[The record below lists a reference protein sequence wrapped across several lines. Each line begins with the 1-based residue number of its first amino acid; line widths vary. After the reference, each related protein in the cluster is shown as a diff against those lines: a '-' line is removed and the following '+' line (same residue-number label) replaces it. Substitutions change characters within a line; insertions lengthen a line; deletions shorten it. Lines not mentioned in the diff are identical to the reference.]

1 MNKLSRTGFF
11 AVALTLVLSVFTV
24 SETSAQRTSE
34 ALKRMDTHFKSLKT
48 LKAGVK
54 MEKYNSQLKESDVYT
69 GTIKYVPKIVNGKMY
84 IRIDWEK
91 PVEERM
97 AVVGNE
103 YVIYRVK
110 QQQVYEG
117 KTGNAKNNAN
127 ASNAL
132 AFMSMSRK
140 ELVANFTH
148 RDLGT
153 ETVAG
158 GTQTVHLELT
168 PKTAA
173 GYKQAHLW
181 VDKDGMPVMVRI
193 VEKNN
198 DTTTLFLSNLKKNEK
213 LDGRDFTIDYPKS
226 IKPIR

>member
-1 MNKLSRTGFF
+1 MSNFSRKALIVAAF
-11 AVALTLVLSVFTV
+11 AFVFAAFAAV
-24 SETSAQRTSE
+24 ETRAQRTSE
-34 ALKRMDTHFKSLKT
+34 ILRRMDEHYKRLKT
-48 LKAGVK
+48 LQADVK
-54 MEKYNSQLKESDVYT
+54 MEKFNSQLKESDVST
-69 GTIKYVPKIVNGKMY
+69 GRVKYIPKIVNGKMY
-84 IRIDWEK
+84 VRIDWQK

-97 AVVGNE
+97 AVIGNE

-117 KTGNAKNNAN
+117 KTSGAKNNAK

-132 AFMSMSRK
+132 AFLSMSRK
-140 ELVANFTH
+140 EMNDNFTY
-148 RDLGT
+148 RDLGN

-168 PKTAA
+168 PKSAA
-173 GYKQAHLW
+173 SYKTAHLW
-181 VDKDGMPVMVRI
+181 VDSTGLPVMVRI

-198 DTTTLFLSNLKKNEK
+198 DTTTIFLSNLKKNETLK
-213 LDGRDFTIDYPKS
+213 GADFKIDYPKS